1 MKFYNVFQNP
11 NVLSQDDHIFLKE
24 GFSLF
29 ALFFPLFFSI
39 YNGLWK
45 ISVFFILYFYLIFFL
60 YDYFKIFNPIIFIF
74 ILIPHI
80 IFSFEAREFVKN
92 SLINKGWRKVG
103 LIRGSNLTEAEIKFY
118 NLKNINLGEEKF
130 K

>member
-11 NVLSQDDHIFLKE
+11 NVLSEDDHIFLKE

-45 ISVFFILYFYLIFFL
+45 ISIFLLVYFLLLIFL
-60 YDYFKIFNPIIFIF
+60 YNYYKTLNPIIFLI
-74 ILIPHI
+74 IVIPHI
-80 IFSFEAREFVKN
+80 IFSFEAREFIKN
-92 SLINKGWRKVG
+92 NLIKKGWRKVG
-103 LIRGSNLTEAEIKFY
+103 LIRGSNLEEAEIKFY
-118 NLKNINLGEEKF
+118 DLKK
-130 K
+130 

>member
-11 NVLSQDDHIFLKE
+11 NVLSDDDHIFLKE

-45 ISVFFILYFYLIFFL
+45 TSIFLLVYFLLLIFL
-60 YDYFKIFNPIIFIF
+60 YNYYKTLNPIIFLI

-80 IFSFEAREFVKN
+80 IFAFEAREFIKN
-92 SLINKGWRKVG
+92 NLIKKGWRKVG
-103 LIRGSNLTEAEIKFY
+103 LIRGSNLEEAEIKFY
-118 NLKNINLGEEKF
+118 DLKK
-130 K
+130 